1 VTDPCPSGDLRSN
14 CPIAATLDV
23 LGDRWTLLVLR
34 DAILMGKSQFQELQ
48 DSPEGISSNT
58 LADRLKR
65 LEQHGILVRE
75 VYQERP
81 VRHRY
86 VVTPKGRELIPLL
99 REAIRWGARHV
110 PGTFQP
116 DERMLRD
123 LDALT

>member
-1 VTDPCPSGDLRSN
+1 MPDPCPTGALRSP

-34 DAILMGKSQFQELQ
+34 DALLFGKSQFQEFQ
-48 DSPEGISSNT
+48 AGPEGISSNT

-65 LEQHGILVRE
+65 LEEHGILVRE

-86 VVTPKGRELIPLL
+86 LVTAKGRDLLPLL
-99 REAIRWGARHV
+99 REAVVWGARHV
-110 PGTFQP
+110 PGTYRP
-116 DERMLRD
+116 SDEEMRPFDGR
-123 LDALT
+123 T